1 MSAFSPEQRSG
12 GKLRLFIFGALMTF
26 SGGYMLMNTVIV
38 SGGSWYIGGYNG
50 FGVTLVPLLLG
61 VGVLFFSE
69 RSVLGWFLTLG
80 SALAIAL
87 GIIMN
92 LNVYFQP
99 TTLWNT
105 IIMLVLLVGGLGLL
119 ARSLR

>member
-1 MSAFSPEQRSG
+1 MSKFSPEQRSG
-12 GKLRLFIFGALMTF
+12 GKLRLFVIGALMAF
-26 SGGYMLMNTVIV
+26 SGGYMLMNSVTVA
-38 SGGSWYIGGYNG
+38 GGSWYIGGYNG

-61 VGVLFFSE
+61 VGILFFSE
-69 RSVLGWFLTLG
+69 RSVWGWILTLG
-80 SALAIAL
+80 STLAIAL

-92 LNVYFQP
+92 LNVYLQP

>member
-1 MSAFSPEQRSG
+1 
-12 GKLRLFIFGALMTF
+12 
-26 SGGYMLMNTVIV
+26 
-38 SGGSWYIGGYNG
+38 
-50 FGVTLVPLLLG
+50 LG
-61 VGVLFFSE
+61 VGILFFSE
-69 RSVLGWFLTLG
+69 RSVWGWILTLG
-80 SALAIAL
+80 STLAIAL

-92 LNVYFQP
+92 LNVYLQP